1 MPGLSFVITREDML
15 RSKVIEPGW
24 YKVVI
29 KNVTQEPAKTDGSTN
44 TWVDMVITDGPS
56 KDVPLRKNFS
66 EKAPG
71 FAVPFLA
78 ALGTSV
84 GEQGMTVDMSLA
96 KGKSL
101 LVYVLNKSY
110 NNQMQ
115 NSVEDFKSLTA
126 A

>member
-24 YKVVI
+24 YPVLI

-44 TWVDMVITDGPS
+44 TWVDMVITDGPQ

-71 FAVPFLA
+71 FAVPFLR
-78 ALGTSV
+78 ALGTEV
-84 GEQGMTVDMSLA
+84 GENGATVDMDRA
-96 KGKSL
+96 KGKKIM
-101 LVYVLNKSY
+101 VYVLNKMF
-110 NNQMQ
+110 NNQQQ
-115 NSVEDFKSLTA
+115 NSVEDFKSLSA